1 MSWSINIFD
10 LELFRVPG
18 RGFGLFFYA
27 NKAEK
32 FFWVCFFLLNIPMVD
47 REFVSVSFVY
57 PKVSIMFIEVQIF
70 LVTVRLYDP
79 RRKQG
84 TAHIPSLQN
93 AATTSPNQTVDSQ
106 GRIFFG
112 TLVESNSISCDF
124 LIIPLY

>member
-1 MSWSINIFD
+1 
-10 LELFRVPG
+10 
-18 RGFGLFFYA
+18 
-27 NKAEK
+27 
-32 FFWVCFFLLNIPMVD
+32 MVE
-47 REFVSVSFVY
+47 REFVGVSFVY
-57 PKVSIMFIEVQIF
+57 PKVSIMFIEVQIS

-106 GRIFFG
+106 GRTFFS

-124 LIIPLY
+124 LIIPLYCEKLFFIAF